1 MELRNLR
8 RPEIR
13 SARVRGNEERNK
25 IEHVEIE
32 TGTNKE
38 CEVIAPGK
46 KEHQVREDAAGK
58 DKHFDPA
65 GFLTGHKINP
75 VGLCCGK
82 FPCDELAERDIGWMC
97 PPIGRYFLIS
107 WQMNT
112 CNTGDRKPGL
122 RFLLFIPAYRFTAV
136 Q

>member
-46 KEHQVREDAAGK
+46 IEDQVREDTAGK
-58 DKHFDPA
+58 DEQLEPARLVPGHQAGPA
-65 GFLTGHKINP
+65 GLRYCKL
-75 VGLCCGK
+75 LCY
-82 FPCDELAERDIGWMC
+82 DLAERDGA
-97 PPIGRYFLIS
+97 GRFPLIWRHFLVS
-107 WQMNT
+107 GQSDT
-112 CNTGDRKPGL
+112 FDTGYPESGTVV
-122 RFLLFIPAYRFTAV
+122 FH
-136 Q
+136 

>member
-1 MELRNLR
+1 
-8 RPEIR
+8 
-13 SARVRGNEERNK
+13 
-25 IEHVEIE
+25 
-32 TGTNKE
+32 
-38 CEVIAPGK
+38 
-46 KEHQVREDAAGK
+46 
-58 DKHFDPA
+58 
-65 GFLTGHKINP
+65 
-75 VGLCCGK
+75 
-82 FPCDELAERDIGWMC
+82 MC